1 MYTALSHHEDWIK
14 VSSYKAQYIYP
25 PIHGNDQGALRFN
38 PWPLGNIRT
47 CIVLLCSDI
56 DD

>member
-47 CIVLLCSDI
+47 CIVLLFEL
-56 DD
+56 